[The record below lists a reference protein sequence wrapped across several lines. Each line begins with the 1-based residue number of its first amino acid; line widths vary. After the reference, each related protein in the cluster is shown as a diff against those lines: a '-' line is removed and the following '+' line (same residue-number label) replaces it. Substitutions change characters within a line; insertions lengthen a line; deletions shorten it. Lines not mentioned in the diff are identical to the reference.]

1 MRNVKSMKNNTLKII
16 KYQRVYIAINNN
28 NRKQQQQPQQQQ
40 QQQTSWCLFGFWQLE
55 PDPLGGY
62 W

>member
-1 MRNVKSMKNNTLKII
+1 MRNVKSMKKNTLKII
-16 KYQRVYIAINNN
+16 NNQRVFIAINNN
-28 NRKQQQQPQQQQ
+28 NINNSKQQQQ
-40 QQQTSWCLFGFWQLE
+40 QQISWCLFGFWQLE